1 MARPWRK
8 PRIFWVCSHYLIVM
22 ALPGKN
28 LETLPLVPRHIG
40 PPMKKTIIVPAL
52 VAVLGFA
59 LASAPVT
66 IKAQA
71 ATTTSTS
78 TTTPTKP
85 AKTAKKKSEYTQFP
99 KGSKISAIDASSVT
113 LTTAKG
119 DLKLAIDAKTGFEV
133 DKKKS
138 DASAFAV
145 GDVVTGSYSTGADGS
160 LTAHNIRKKTA
171 K

>member
-1 MARPWRK
+1 MK
-8 PRIFWVCSHYLIVM
+8 NTFIVS
-22 ALPGKN
+22 
-28 LETLPLVPRHIG
+28 
-40 PPMKKTIIVPAL
+40 AL

-66 IKAQA
+66 VSAQ
-71 ATTTSTS
+71 
-78 TTTPTKP
+78 TTPTQTTAATSTGSTTPSKP
-85 AKTAKKKSEYTQFP
+85 AKKKSEYTSFP

-138 DASAFAV
+138 DASAFAA

-160 LTAHNIRKKTA
+160 MTAHNVRKKTA

>member
-1 MARPWRK
+1 MK
-8 PRIFWVCSHYLIVM
+8 NTFIVS
-22 ALPGKN
+22 
-28 LETLPLVPRHIG
+28 
-40 PPMKKTIIVPAL
+40 AL

-66 IKAQA
+66 VSAQ
-71 ATTTSTS
+71 TTASTS
-78 TTTPTKP
+78 TTTPSKP
-85 AKTAKKKSEYTQFP
+85 AKTKSTYTSFP

-138 DASAFAV
+138 DASAFAA
-145 GDVVTGSYSTGADGS
+145 GDVVTGSYSTGTDGS
-160 LTAHNIRKKTA
+160 LTAHNVRKKTA